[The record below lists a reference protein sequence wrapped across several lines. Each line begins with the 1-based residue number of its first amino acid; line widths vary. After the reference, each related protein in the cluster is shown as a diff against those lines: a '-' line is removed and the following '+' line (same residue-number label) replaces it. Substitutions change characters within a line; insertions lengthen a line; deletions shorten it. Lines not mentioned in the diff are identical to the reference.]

1 LGRRPAHLRGKR
13 ATKPVDV
20 GLEGAWDPDTGMQW
34 CKKKFLYPEIFRLR
48 FDPDAIAKSPP
59 LPVGVEC
66 VFNDVFGELA
76 KNGKLKIALHPWFKR
91 WCLFEFVFDPQ
102 IGQPGWHCAQI
113 FHDFDTQKD
122 GYLPADLNYEDK
134 RAEELRGRLGDYVPP
149 NRRDLEWVKAHCDK
163 QRVSPEEMY
172 KFVLSRREDARR
184 ASECEDEAFLHDFH
198 SHHFNLIRDMANI
211 EEGCASKS
219 MQCNQTS
226 HDELDRRKWERERS
240 HIIEFEGTKH
250 RVKKGS
256 RHEQWLFDK
265 MAAKKQ
271 AAEEEHKKLIEHT
284 YIVEQQLDKRA
295 MLREANRLSL
305 GMSDAKSGHNG
316 KTM

>member
-1 LGRRPAHLRGKR
+1 MD
-13 ATKPVDV
+13 VD
-20 GLEGAWDPDTGMQW
+20 LEGAWDPDTGMQW
-34 CKKKFLYPEIFRLR
+34 CKKYFLYPEIFRLR

-91 WCLFEFVFDPQ
+91 WCLFEFVPDLK
-102 IGQPGWHCAQI
+102 IGQAGWHCIQI
-113 FHDFDTQKD
+113 FHDFDTQKN

-149 NRRDLEWVKAHCDK
+149 NRRTLEWVKAHCDT
-163 QRVSPEEMY
+163 QRTPYKEMY
-172 KFVLSRREDARR
+172 KFVVSRREDARKE
-184 ASECEDEAFLHDFH
+184 SECEDEAFLHDFH
-198 SHHFNLIRDMANI
+198 SYYFNHIRDMANI

-226 HDELDRRKWERERS
+226 HDELDRRRWEREQS
-240 HIIEFEGTKH
+240 YIIEFEGVKH

-256 RHEQWLFDK
+256 SHEDWIYAR
-265 MAAKKQ
+265 MGAKKQ
-271 AAEEEHKKLIEHT
+271 AEEDAQKKLIEHSFV
-284 YIVEQQLDKRA
+284 VEEQLDKRN
-295 MLREANRLSL
+295 MLRDAKRLSL
-305 GMSDAKSGHNG
+305 GMSNTQAGHNG